1 MKRLSI
7 VLLLAMSVPAV
18 SWCADP
24 TPEIVRFRGGTP
36 NFCRS
41 LVESARETDRAKT
54 GRKIVFFG
62 GDFLYN
68 SNTYTPSAYL
78 LVAPAEAQGKKQSFS
93 GGLIAACGRDPMPKA
108 SVFSTVSNT
117 KAPSWNGAFYFSNR
131 GILGRA
137 GGGQPA
143 DVNLVILDF
152 APNDRGLAEPIVQ
165 AGLEGML
172 RQARAQYP
180 LADILLVH
188 GPSRALLQDYRE
200 GKTPD
205 IIAYR
210 EKMAEHY
217 GIPSVNLA
225 RLIAEKILSGELKED
240 IFLGDTVLSDAG
252 DKVCLDAVMPLLVQ
266 SLEVARQSPAFVTNG
281 LPAPL
286 SRYRIETPAPNHWD
300 SVVPYN
306 RATWAPGWLDWQAS
320 PLERYLHVLQGET
333 PGPELTLRFKGD
345 VVGVTLI
352 VGPDSGDLEYSLDG
366 AAWTLKRVFAERR
379 GDAYEDMPVLLGE
392 GLKADVEHT
401 LKLRVA
407 PNSPK
412 GSGGKTVRIA
422 NFLINGKPIYEDPF
436 QGMTPL
442 QRIDSIYAGM
452 EPITYR
458 APGDRWKYLAKT
470 MKRLEEG
477 PSLTLVM
484 LGDSIVQDTASS
496 NFELLME
503 RMYPK
508 CKVRKMVSVRGS
520 TGCEWYSQENRVQ
533 EYVLKHNPDLLIIG
547 GISNRGIGGG
557 ERTEPIRDVIRQVRA
572 AKPDTDI
579 LLLSDAFGLNE
590 DPRLKK
596 DWREFVTP
604 DGTDYRSRLMKLAA
618 EEKAEFID
626 MRGLWGRYILDSK
639 WICLSFQR
647 DGIHANWRGSQ
658 IVGRILEAYFAPKP

>member
-1 MKRLSI
+1 
-7 VLLLAMSVPAV
+7 
-18 SWCADP
+18 
-24 TPEIVRFRGGTP
+24 
-36 NFCRS
+36 
-41 LVESARETDRAKT
+41 LVASAAETNRATK

-62 GDFLYN
+62 GNFLYDT
-68 SNTYTPSAYL
+68 NTYTPSAYL
-78 LVAPAEAQGKKQSFS
+78 LVAPLEAKGKKRSFS
-93 GGLIAACGRDPMPKA
+93 GDLIAACERNPMPKA
-108 SVFSTVSNT
+108 SVSRTISTT
-117 KAPSWNGAFYFSNR
+117 AHPSWHSAFYFSNK

-152 APNDRGLAEPIVQ
+152 AHNDRGLAEPTVQ
-165 AGLEGML
+165 AGFEGML
-172 RQARAQYP
+172 RQSRMQYP
-180 LADILLVH
+180 LADILIVH
-188 GPSRALLQDYRE
+188 GPSRALLKDYRE
-200 GKTPD
+200 RNAPD
-205 IIAYR
+205 SIACHER
-210 EKMAEHY
+210 IAEHY
-217 GIPSVNLA
+217 GLPSVNLA
-225 RLIAEKILSGELKED
+225 RLIAEKILSGELKEAD
-240 IFLGDTVLSDAG
+240 VFLGDTVLSDAG
-252 DKVCLDAVMPLLVQ
+252 DKVCLDAVMPLLLQ
-266 SLEVARQSPAFVTNG
+266 SLEAARQSPAFVTNA

-300 SVVPYN
+300 SVVPYD

-320 PLERYLHVLQGET
+320 RLERYLHVLQGET

-392 GLKADVEHT
+392 GLKADGEHK

-412 GSGGKTVRIA
+412 GSRGKTVRIA
-422 NFLINGKPIYEDPF
+422 NFLINGKPIYDDPF
-436 QGMTPL
+436 HGMTPL
-442 QRIDSIYAGM
+442 QRIDAIYGAM

-458 APGDRWKYLAKT
+458 APADRWKYLAKT

-477 PSLTLVM
+477 PALTLVM